1 MLPSI
6 RDELLRALR
15 VTLVVFVVTGLIYP
29 FVMTGLAQGLFHSQA
44 NGSLVTKNG
53 QVVGS
58 TLIGQYFTSP
68 RYFQGRP
75 SATTNLNNSSR
86 PQPYNAANSAGSNL
100 APSNPTLLQRVE
112 AEEKLIRKQDGLAP
126 NATVPVDAV
135 TTSFSGVDPDISEA
149 YALLQVN
156 RVASARGLS
165 PAGVRSLVE
174 SNVQGRVLYFFG
186 SPYINL
192 LQLNMDLDAGQTS

>member
-75 SATTNLNNSSR
+75 SATTNLNNSSQA
-86 PQPYNAANSAGSNL
+86 QPYNAANSAGSNL
-100 APSNPTLLQRVE
+100 APSNPALINRVK
-112 AEEKLIRKQDGLAP
+112 AEEKLIRKQDGLSP
-126 NATVPVDAV
+126 NATVPADAV

-156 RVASARGLS
+156 RVAKARGLS
-165 PAGVRSLVE
+165 PVAVRALVE
-174 SNVQGRVLYFFG
+174 NNVQGRVLYFFG
-186 SPYINL
+186 SPSVNV
-192 LQLNMDLDAGQTS
+192 LQLNMDLDAG

>member
-1 MLPSI
+1 MFRSI
-6 RDELLRALR
+6 RNESLPALR
-15 VTLVVFVVTGLIYP
+15 VTLVVFVITGLIYP

-44 NGSLVTKNG
+44 NGGLITKNG

-75 SATTNLNNSSR
+75 SATSNLNNSSQA
-86 PQPYNAANSAGSNL
+86 QPYNAANSAGSNL
-100 APSNPTLLQRVE
+100 APSNPALINRVK

-156 RVASARGLS
+156 RVAKARGLA
-165 PAGVRSLVE
+165 PAGVRALVE
-174 SNVQGRVLYFFG
+174 NNVQGRVLFFFG
-186 SPYINL
+186 SPTVSV
-192 LQLNMDLDAGQTS
+192 LQLNMDLDAGQGR

>member
-1 MLPSI
+1 MFRSI
-6 RDELLRALR
+6 RNELLPALR
-15 VTLVVFVVTGLIYP
+15 VTLVVFVITGLIYP

-44 NGSLVTKNG
+44 NGGLITKNG

-75 SATTNLNNSSR
+75 SATTNLNNSSQA
-86 PQPYNAANSAGSNL
+86 QPYNAANSAGSNL
-100 APSNPTLLQRVE
+100 APSNPALINRVK
-112 AEEKLIRKQDGLAP
+112 AEEKLIRKQDGLSP
-126 NATVPVDAV
+126 NATVPADAV

-156 RVASARGLS
+156 RVAKARGLS
-165 PAGVRSLVE
+165 PVAVRALVE
-174 SNVQGRVLYFFG
+174 NNVQGRVLYFFG
-186 SPYINL
+186 SPSVNV
-192 LQLNMDLDAGQTS
+192 LQLNMDLDAG

>member
-6 RDELLRALR
+6 RNELLRALR

-44 NGSLVTKNG
+44 NGGLVTKNG

-75 SATTNLNNSSR
+75 SATTNLNNSSHR
-86 PQPYNAANSAGSNL
+86 SRTTPPTPPAATWRRATPRCSKGS
-100 APSNPTLLQRVE
+100 R
-112 AEEKLIRKQDGLAP
+112 R
-126 NATVPVDAV
+126 
-135 TTSFSGVDPDISEA
+135 
-149 YALLQVN
+149 
-156 RVASARGLS
+156 R
-165 PAGVRSLVE
+165 RS
-174 SNVQGRVLYFFG
+174 
-186 SPYINL
+186 
-192 LQLNMDLDAGQTS
+192 

>member
-1 MLPSI
+1 MFRSI
-6 RDELLRALR
+6 RNELLPALR
-15 VTLVVFVVTGLIYP
+15 VTLVVFVITGLIYP

-44 NGSLVTKNG
+44 NGGLITKNG

-75 SATTNLNNSSR
+75 SATTNLNNSSQS
-86 PQPYNAANSAGSNL
+86 QPYNAANSAGSNL
-100 APSNPTLLQRVE
+100 APSNPALINRVK

-156 RVASARGLS
+156 RVAKARGLS
-165 PAGVRSLVE
+165 PAAVRALVE
-174 SNVQGRVLYFFG
+174 NNVQGRVLFFFG
-186 SPYINL
+186 SPSVNV
-192 LQLNMDLDAGQTS
+192 LQLNMDLDAGQG

>member
-58 TLIGQYFTSP
+58 TLIGQY
-68 RYFQGRP
+68 
-75 SATTNLNNSSR
+75 
-86 PQPYNAANSAGSNL
+86 
-100 APSNPTLLQRVE
+100 
-112 AEEKLIRKQDGLAP
+112 
-126 NATVPVDAV
+126 
-135 TTSFSGVDPDISEA
+135 
-149 YALLQVN
+149 
-156 RVASARGLS
+156 S
-165 PAGVRSLVE
+165 PARATSRD
-174 SNVQGRVLYFFG
+174 GRR
-186 SPYINL
+186 PPP
-192 LQLNMDLDAGQTS
+192 T